1 MTIVNVKTAPT
12 VAITGGQVSRMRMI
26 SSVLRSSLCDDTKM
40 LFIFLLDNLN
50 KSFSH
55 GQMKLSLNQSQFLE
69 KICREKLSDVNVFQY
84 ESNLCKQK
92 PVETYILIDP
102 KKWYLK
108 Y

>member
-1 MTIVNVKTAPT
+1 MSLVNVKTAPT
-12 VAITGGQVSRMRMI
+12 VAIAGQVGRMRMI
-26 SSVLRSSLCDDTKM
+26 SSILRSSLCDDTKM

-50 KSFSH
+50 KSFAH
-55 GQMKLSLNQSQFLE
+55 HQMKISLNQSQFLE
-69 KICREKLSDVNVFQY
+69 KICREKLIDVNVFQY

-92 PVETYILIDP
+92 PVETYVLIDP

>member
-1 MTIVNVKTAPT
+1 MTLVNVKTAPT
-12 VAITGGQVSRMRMI
+12 VAIAGQVGRMRMI
-26 SSVLRSSLCDDTKM
+26 SSILRSSLCDDTKM

-55 GQMKLSLNQSQFLE
+55 HLMKISLNQSHWLE
-69 KICREKLSDVNVFQY
+69 KICREKLRDVNVFHH
-84 ESNLCKQK
+84 ETNLCKHK

>member
-1 MTIVNVKTAPT
+1 MTLVTVKTAPT
-12 VAITGGQVSRMRMI
+12 FSITGGQVGRMRMVNSI
-26 SSVLRSSLCDDTKM
+26 LRSSLCIDTQM
-40 LFIFLLDNLN
+40 LFIFLLDNIN

-55 GQMKLSLNQSQFLE
+55 TQMKLSLNQSQFLE
-69 KICREKLSDVNVFQY
+69 KICREKLSDVNVFHY